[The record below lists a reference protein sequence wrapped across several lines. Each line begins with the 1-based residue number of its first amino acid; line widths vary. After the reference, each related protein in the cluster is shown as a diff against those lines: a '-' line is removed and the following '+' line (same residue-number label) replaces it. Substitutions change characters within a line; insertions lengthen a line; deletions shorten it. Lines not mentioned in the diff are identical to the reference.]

1 MNSIPIRQI
10 DQTPA
15 PERYARGWHCLG
27 LSTTFTDEPSAIT
40 AFGTRI
46 VVFRDSAG
54 QAIVLEAICPHMGG
68 DLTMGKVDGD
78 VVRCPYHDW
87 GWGAEGMCLDIP
99 YAKKIPKKVPKS
111 APPIKLPNMAGGW
124 SIDAIVLTIP
134 KTAATMPSAG
144 KDPARCVKLCTT

>member
-15 PERYARGWHCLG
+15 PDRYARGWHCLG
-27 LSTTFTDEPSAIT
+27 LSTTFTDEPSAIS

-46 VVFRDSAG
+46 VVFRDSVG
-54 QAIVLEAICPHMGG
+54 EAIVLEAICPHMGG

-99 YAKKIPKKVPKS
+99 YAKKIPKN
-111 APPIKLPNMAGGW
+111 ARIIPN
-124 SIDAIVLTIP
+124 
-134 KTAATMPSAG
+134 K
-144 KDPARCVKLCTT
+144 K

>member
-15 PERYARGWHCLG
+15 PDRYARGWHCLG
-27 LSTTFTDEPSAIT
+27 LSTTFTDEPSAIS

-99 YAKKIPKKVPKS
+99 YAKKIPKIRFIVCQKLSICREEPPTNKNCFFLKLYHYFYKS
-111 APPIKLPNMAGGW
+111 LGIYPSVSNKQKKL
-124 SIDAIVLTIP
+124 T
-134 KTAATMPSAG
+134 
-144 KDPARCVKLCTT
+144 